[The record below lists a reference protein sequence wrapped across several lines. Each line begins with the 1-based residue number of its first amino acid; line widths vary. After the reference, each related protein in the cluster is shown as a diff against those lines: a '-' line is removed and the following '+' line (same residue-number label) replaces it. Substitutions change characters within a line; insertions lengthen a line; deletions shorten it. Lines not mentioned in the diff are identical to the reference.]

1 MMTSWLSIFYSI
13 QYTMKGNYI
22 NTGMYIDNKYK
33 LRFITLRKLVLLTVC
48 FVLKQG
54 TDEVLPLIAA
64 SATVRSTSPAKTLVK
79 KF

>member
-22 NTGMYIDNKYK
+22 NIGMYIDNKYK
-33 LRFITLRKLVLLTVC
+33 FRFRTFKKSVLLMVC

-54 TDEVLPLIAA
+54 SDEVLPLLAA
-64 SATVRSTSPAKTLVK
+64 SATVLSTTPAKTLVK